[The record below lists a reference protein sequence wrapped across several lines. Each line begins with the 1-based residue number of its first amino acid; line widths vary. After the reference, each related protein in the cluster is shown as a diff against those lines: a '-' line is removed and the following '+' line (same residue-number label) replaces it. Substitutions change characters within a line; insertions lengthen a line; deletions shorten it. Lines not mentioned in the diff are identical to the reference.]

1 VLFLDEPTTGLDP
14 AAAADVRAIIS
25 GFRVRG
31 TTVFLTTHRLDEAE
45 SLCDRVAIVNTRLVS
60 VGTPAEIKARISPRA
75 LEVRVRE
82 PLDDPAAVLG
92 ALEGVSGWQNGNG
105 AGVYVVDAADPEAV
119 APVVAKA
126 VVDSGA
132 ALVRLSPVERS
143 LEDAYLELV
152 ERER

>member
-1 VLFLDEPTTGLDP
+1 MPL
-14 AAAADVRAIIS
+14 
-25 GFRVRG
+25 G
-31 TTVFLTTHRLDEAE
+31 TTPCSRSVAE
-45 SLCDRVAIVNTRLVS
+45 TATSA
-60 VGTPAEIKARISPRA
+60 AQKARISPAA

-92 ALEGVSGWQNGNG
+92 AVEGVSGWQNGNG